1 MCFRTEELQ
10 KVNEMIKCSLIVA
23 AFSNI
28 VNVLGDYRDH
38 LPDEPDPGCLSF
50 PLGRAEKSGHCASGL
65 FSLLVRYISLE
76 PGDTAVSIY
85 FTLGGQAVS
94 TLTTLQAY
102 LGNVPAVG
110 FGCFPLPQQ
119 TTF

>member
-1 MCFRTEELQ
+1 
-10 KVNEMIKCSLIVA
+10 MIECSQNVA

-38 LPDEPDPGCLSF
+38 LPDEPDPECLSF

-65 FSLLVRYISLE
+65 FCLLVHDISLE

-85 FTLGGQAVS
+85 FTLAGQAVS
-94 TLTTLQAY
+94 TLTTLQ
-102 LGNVPAVG
+102 V
-110 FGCFPLPQQ
+110 FPSSNKPPFETFLPG
-119 TTF
+119 